1 MFEKL
6 FRKNRSPNAAAP
18 SANQEAPVPAGNQAP
33 QQKLKVPTS
42 PSAEELLNWQARI
55 LAAAGDDTSL
65 LQLAHQAPAIDLKM
79 TALQALTQ
87 ESSYKQAMHDFRDHD
102 KRLYRAAKS
111 GWEAASGRRIAN
123 EAATALIVR
132 ARTLLLQETIPV
144 NLVVELD
151 RAWAGMDS
159 KLLDAALVT
168 EYSLLSKQLADRI
181 RLHGEKNQLLT
192 RWLSAM
198 DAALNPFADLIR
210 SVARGE
216 NSTADLSNDQITIRT
231 LIDNAPESTDPRSV
245 AMLDTA
251 RQKLA
256 LADCVIR
263 RVEFLNS
270 LPAAGTAHAE
280 NEALLLTQWHDL
292 ADHTAGHS
300 QDPLRFLEQRFTSW
314 RNANSS
320 ALKLEQAAHE
330 KELHAR
336 QAETNAQ
343 RKLSIQRDVE
353 AAEVA
358 LADGHIADLTRLLAA
373 LDKALQNSSVD
384 TKTAQRIDFLRREQQ
399 RLKGWQS
406 WGGGQSREQLSE
418 AAQEFARLSTGKID
432 IREQS
437 DAISKL
443 RARWKELDKLSA
455 ASSQSLWHTFD
466 NALKEAYTPVAL
478 HVEKRNLARQE
489 NLAARELI
497 VTELMQARTRL
508 LPDQLD
514 DETSSPPPDW
524 RAISH
529 ALDQARNG
537 WHKLGPVEH
546 TLPRHAT
553 QGDEAVTTR
562 YAAAF
567 QALESPLKIAHE
579 EGIQKREKLIAATT
593 RLSDSD
599 LLARDLVDRVRELQ
613 MQWQAIAKSLP
624 LFRHD
629 ENRLWSSFK
638 AATDSIFKARD
649 EARAASEAVITG
661 QINAR
666 ESIITQL
673 IAASSMS
680 MAAEI
685 RRAISDAELAWRACP
700 DIARSHQAKQL
711 DARFRD
717 GIKAAKKRLDELAQL
732 ASQTKLDALLAAI
745 TLCHERETLQSA
757 ASINADQIAEME
769 SRWHQITALPSSWK
783 KAMDAR
789 FSMDNNASDDP
800 AGQHTGTLILD
811 SLLELEAACGIE
823 SPQEFHAARQQFN
836 IRALKNAMEGRQAS
850 MSTPENIERLLIET
864 SRHPRPD
871 KQSIARLEKIISH
884 LRNGLRSRQSGDS

>member
-6 FRKNRSPNAAAP
+6 FRKNKSPNAAAP
-18 SANQEAPVPAGNQAP
+18 SVNQEAPVPAGNQTS
-33 QQKLKVPTS
+33 QQKLKAPTS
-42 PSAEELLNWQARI
+42 PNPEELQAWQARI
-55 LAAAGDDTSL
+55 LAAALDDNLL
-65 LQLAHQAPAIDLKM
+65 LQMAHQAPTIDLKM
-79 TALQALTQ
+79 SALQSLTQ
-87 ESSYKQAMHDFRDHD
+87 ESSFKQAMHDFRDHD

-159 KLLDAALVT
+159 KLLDTALVT
-168 EYSLLSKQLADRI
+168 EYSLLNKQLADRI
-181 RLHGEKNQLLT
+181 RLHGENIQLLN
-192 RWLSAM
+192 RWLAAI

-216 NSTADLSNDQITIRT
+216 NNSVDLSIDQVTIRT

-256 LADCVIR
+256 LAECVIR

-280 NEALLLTQWHDL
+280 NEAVLLAQWHDL

-300 QDPLRFLEQRFTSW
+300 QDPLRILEQRFTGW

-320 ALKLEQAAHE
+320 ALKLEQAAQE

-384 TKTAQRIDFLRREQQ
+384 TKTAHRIDFLRREQQ

-406 WGGGQSREQLSE
+406 WGGGQSREQLAE
-418 AAQEFARLSTGKID
+418 AAQELARLSTGKID

-443 RARWKELDKLSA
+443 RARWRELDKLGA

-497 VTELMQARTRL
+497 VTELLQARISL
-508 LPDQLD
+508 LPDQPD
-514 DETSSPPPDW
+514 GETSSPPSDW
-524 RAISH
+524 RAIAH
-529 ALDQARNG
+529 ALEQARIG
-537 WHKLGPVEH
+537 WQKLGPVEH
-546 TLPRHAT
+546 TLPRDAM

-567 QALESPLKIAHE
+567 QVLDAPLKIAHE
-579 EGIQKREKLIAATT
+579 EGILKREKLIAATT
-593 RLSDSD
+593 RLGESD
-599 LLARDLVDRVRELQ
+599 LLARDLVDKVRELQ
-613 MQWQAIAKSLP
+613 TQWQTTAKSQP

-629 ENRLWSSFK
+629 ENRLWSTFK
-638 AATDSIFKARD
+638 AATDAIFKARD
-649 EARAASEAVITG
+649 EARAASEAVITD

-666 ESIITQL
+666 KSIITQL
-673 IAASSMS
+673 SAAASMS
-680 MAAEI
+680 IAAEI
-685 RRAISDAELAWRACP
+685 RRAISDAEHAWDACP
-700 DIARSHQAKQL
+700 AIARPDQAKQL
-711 DARFRD
+711 DTHFRN
-717 GIKAAKKRLDELAQL
+717 GLKAVKKRLEELSQL
-732 ASQTKLDALLAAI
+732 ASQAKLDALHAAI
-745 TLCHERETLQSA
+745 TLCHEREALLAT
-757 ASINADQIAEME
+757 ASNTEQLAEIE
-769 SRWHQITALPSSWK
+769 SRWHRITALPPSWK

-800 AGQHTGTLILD
+800 AGPHARTLIID
-811 SLLELEAACGIE
+811 SLLELEDACGIA
-823 SPQEFHAARQQFN
+823 SPEEFHAARQQLK
-836 IRALKNAMEGRQAS
+836 IRALKNALEGRDTS
-850 MSTPENIERLLIET
+850 RSTPENIDRLLIEIAEH
-864 SRHPRPD
+864 SRPD

-884 LRNGLRSRQSGDS
+884 LRNGSHSRR